1 MLTLAENRLL
11 TQTGDETPMGQY
23 FRQFMQPIALSR
35 ELPEPDCAPIRL
47 TILGESLIAFRDS
60 LGRVGLVEPTCPHR
74 GADLFYGRNEACG
87 LRCIYHGWKFDIHGK
102 AVDLPNVPPGS
113 GYHETMRI
121 RAYPTAEF
129 GEMVWAYLGPA
140 LQGEPSMPAVP
151 QLEFGLVPDS
161 HRYVTKRLQQCNWA
175 QSIEGALDTAHF
187 SFLHMPAPSVASNEN
202 PDAPADARRLRW
214 IREDPMPRFSI
225 IEHDVGFVVGAARHA
240 DANDLYWRI
249 TQFMLPAHSSTPST
263 LPGENHFGYTWV
275 PIDDESCWIY
285 TYAWNPVRPI
295 TLQERE
301 KLEQGHGVVGEVGPD
316 FRPIRN
322 RANHYLL
329 DRREQRH
336 HSFTGVRGLAE
347 QDAMVQDSQGLIADR
362 TREHLTAT
370 DAAIVRFRRA
380 VMGGARS
387 LQAGQAPAAAD
398 KPEAYRLRS
407 GSWVAAEGVPFE
419 AVMQERFGDP
429 VGKAPATRDRVATQ
443 ASVPSPTVQSP
454 SE

>member
-1 MLTLAENRLL
+1 MLSLAENRFL
-11 TQTGDETPMGQY
+11 TQTSLGSPMGQY

-35 ELPEPDCAPIRL
+35 ELPQPDCPPIRL
-47 TILGESLIAFRDS
+47 KILGESLLAFRDS
-60 LGRVGLVEPTCPHR
+60 MGRVGLVEPTCPHR
-74 GADLFYGRNEACG
+74 GADLFYGRNEQCG
-87 LRCIYHGWKFDIHGK
+87 LRCVYHGWKFDIHGK

-113 GYHETMRI
+113 AYHDTMRI
-121 RAYPTAEF
+121 RAYPTVEF
-129 GEMVWAYLGPA
+129 GEVVWAYLGPQ
-140 LQGEPSMPAVP
+140 LQAEGHMPTVP
-151 QLEFGLVPDS
+151 QLEFGLVPQN

-187 SFLHMPAPSVASNEN
+187 SFLHMPAPSVANNEN
-202 PDAPADARRLRW
+202 PDAPADERRLRW

-225 IEHDVGFVVGAARHA
+225 VEHDVGFVIGAARRA
-240 DANDLYWRI
+240 DENDLYWRI

-263 LPGENHFGYTWV
+263 LPGENHYGYTWV

-285 TYAWNPVRPI
+285 TYAWNPERPL

-301 KLEQGHGVVGEVGPD
+301 KLERGHGVVGEVGPD
-316 FRPIRN
+316 FVPIRN

-329 DRREQRH
+329 DRREQRE
-336 HSFTGVRGLAE
+336 HSFTGVRGIAE

-380 VMGGARS
+380 VISGARA
-387 LQAGQAPAAAD
+387 LQTGQPPEAAN

-407 GSWVAAEGVPFE
+407 GSWVAADGVPFE

-429 VGKAPATRDRVATQ
+429 VGKVSMSSARPE
-443 ASVPSPTVQSP
+443 PFH
-454 SE
+454 

>member
-1 MLTLAENRLL
+1 MLSLAENRFL
-11 TQTGDETPMGQY
+11 TQTSLGSPMGQY

-35 ELPEPDCAPIRL
+35 ELPQPDCPPIRL
-47 TILGESLIAFRDS
+47 KILGESLLAFRDS
-60 LGRVGLVEPTCPHR
+60 MGRVGLVEPTCPHR
-74 GADLFYGRNEACG
+74 GADLFYGRNEQCG
-87 LRCIYHGWKFDIHGK
+87 LRCVYHGWKFDIHGK

-113 GYHETMRI
+113 AYHDTTRI
-121 RAYPTAEF
+121 RAYPTVEF
-129 GEMVWAYLGPA
+129 GEVVWAYLGPQ
-140 LQGEPSMPAVP
+140 LQAEGHMPTVP
-151 QLEFGLVPDS
+151 QLEFGLVPQD

-187 SFLHMPAPSVASNEN
+187 SFLHMPAPSVANNEN
-202 PDAPADARRLRW
+202 PDAPADERRLRW

-225 IEHDVGFVVGAARHA
+225 VEHDVGFVIGAARRA
-240 DANDLYWRI
+240 DENDLYWRI

-263 LPGENHFGYTWV
+263 LPGENHYGYTWV
-275 PIDDESCWIY
+275 PINDESCWIY
-285 TYAWNPVRPI
+285 TYAWNPERPL

-301 KLEQGHGVVGEVGPD
+301 KLERGHGVVGEVGPD
-316 FRPIRN
+316 FVPIRN

-329 DRREQRH
+329 DRREQRE
-336 HSFTGVRGLAE
+336 HSFTGVRGIAE

-380 VMGGARS
+380 VISGARA
-387 LQAGQAPAAAD
+387 LQTGQPPEAAN

-407 GSWVAAEGVPFE
+407 GSWIAADGVPFE

-429 VGKAPATRDRVATQ
+429 VGKVDMSSARPE
-443 ASVPSPTVQSP
+443 PFH
-454 SE
+454 

>member
-1 MLTLAENRLL
+1 MLTRAENSLL
-11 TQTGDETPMGQY
+11 TQTGPDAPMGQY

-121 RAYPTAEF
+121 RAYPTAQF
-129 GEMVWAYLGPA
+129 GEMVWAYLGPP
-140 LQGEPSMPAVP
+140 LLGDRSMPAVP
-151 QLEFGLVPDS
+151 QLEFGLLPES

-187 SFLHMPAPSVASNEN
+187 SFLHMPAPSVASNDN

-387 LQAGQAPAAAD
+387 LLAGQAPAAAD

-429 VGKAPATRDRVATQ
+429 IGKAPATGERFAT
-443 ASVPSPTVQSP
+443 
-454 SE
+454 

>member
-23 FRQFMQPIALSR
+23 FRQFLQPIALSR

-249 TQFMLPAHSSTPST
+249 TQFMLPAHSSTLPTHPQSCQPLSSGST
-263 LPGENHFGYTWV
+263 RTASSFVHRGAWTRRAGCDGSGQSGSDRRSNPRTPHRNRCRDRAFQAGGDGRRTLASGWPGTCRCGQAGSLPIAIGQLGGGRRRAFRGGHAGAFWGSGWKGTCDPGPGRHTSFSPFTHGAEPIRIKHFN
-275 PIDDESCWIY
+275 
-285 TYAWNPVRPI
+285 A
-295 TLQERE
+295 RE
-301 KLEQGHGVVGEVGPD
+301 K
-316 FRPIRN
+316 
-322 RANHYLL
+322 
-329 DRREQRH
+329 
-336 HSFTGVRGLAE
+336 
-347 QDAMVQDSQGLIADR
+347 
-362 TREHLTAT
+362 
-370 DAAIVRFRRA
+370 
-380 VMGGARS
+380 
-387 LQAGQAPAAAD
+387 
-398 KPEAYRLRS
+398 
-407 GSWVAAEGVPFE
+407 
-419 AVMQERFGDP
+419 
-429 VGKAPATRDRVATQ
+429 TQ
-443 ASVPSPTVQSP
+443 
-454 SE
+454 

>member
-1 MLTLAENRLL
+1 MLTRAENSLL
-11 TQTGDETPMGQY
+11 TQTGPDAPMGQY

-129 GEMVWAYLGPA
+129 GEMVWAYLGPP
-140 LQGEPSMPAVP
+140 LLGDRSMPAVP
-151 QLEFGLVPDS
+151 QLEFGLLPDS

-187 SFLHMPAPSVASNEN
+187 SFLHMPAPSVASNDN

-295 TLQERE
+295 SLQERE

-387 LQAGQAPAAAD
+387 LLAGQAPAAAD

-429 VGKAPATRDRVATQ
+429 IGKAPATGERFAT
-443 ASVPSPTVQSP
+443 
-454 SE
+454 

>member
-1 MLTLAENRLL
+1 MLTRAENSLL
-11 TQTGDETPMGQY
+11 TQTGPDAPMGQY

-129 GEMVWAYLGPA
+129 GEMVWAYLGPP
-140 LQGEPSMPAVP
+140 LLGDRSMPAVP
-151 QLEFGLVPDS
+151 QLEFGLLPDS

-187 SFLHMPAPSVASNEN
+187 SFLHMPAPSVASNDN

-387 LQAGQAPAAAD
+387 LLAGQAPAAAD

-407 GSWVAAEGVPFE
+407 GSWVAAEGVPFD

-429 VGKAPATRDRVATQ
+429 IGKAPATGERFAT
-443 ASVPSPTVQSP
+443 
-454 SE
+454 

>member
-1 MLTLAENRLL
+1 MLTRAENSLL
-11 TQTGDETPMGQY
+11 TQTGPDAPMGQY

-129 GEMVWAYLGPA
+129 GEMVWAYLGPP
-140 LQGEPSMPAVP
+140 LLGDRSMPAVP
-151 QLEFGLVPDS
+151 QLEFGLLPDS

-387 LQAGQAPAAAD
+387 LLAGQAPAAAD

-407 GSWVAAEGVPFE
+407 GSWVAAEGVPFD

-429 VGKAPATRDRVATQ
+429 IGKAPATGERFAT
-443 ASVPSPTVQSP
+443 
-454 SE
+454 

>member
-1 MLTLAENRLL
+1 MLTRAENSLL
-11 TQTGDETPMGQY
+11 TQTGPDAPMGQY

-129 GEMVWAYLGPA
+129 GEMVWAYLGPP
-140 LQGEPSMPAVP
+140 LLGDRSMPALP
-151 QLEFGLVPDS
+151 QLEFGLLPDS

-187 SFLHMPAPSVASNEN
+187 SFLHMPAPSVASNDN

-295 TLQERE
+295 SLQERE

-387 LQAGQAPAAAD
+387 LLAGQAPAAAD

-429 VGKAPATRDRVATQ
+429 IGKAPATGEQFAT
-443 ASVPSPTVQSP
+443 
-454 SE
+454 

>member
-1 MLTLAENRLL
+1 MLTRAENSLL
-11 TQTGDETPMGQY
+11 TQTGPDAPMGQY

-129 GEMVWAYLGPA
+129 GEMVWAYLGPP
-140 LQGEPSMPAVP
+140 LLGDRSMPAVP
-151 QLEFGLVPDS
+151 QLEFGLLPES

-187 SFLHMPAPSVASNEN
+187 SFLHMPAPSVASNDN

-387 LQAGQAPAAAD
+387 LLAGQAPAAAD

-429 VGKAPATRDRVATQ
+429 IGKAPATGERFAT
-443 ASVPSPTVQSP
+443 
-454 SE
+454 